1 MTATTADRLDPYRE
15 LFERSADAI
24 LIIDGNRFVECNQ
37 ATVTM
42 LGYDDR
48 EQLLRTHPSELSPP
62 TQPDGRSSYEKADEM
77 MAHAFARGSHR
88 FEWEHRRR
96 NGEVFPV
103 EVLLTAVEREGRPIL
118 HVVWRDITERKRL
131 EEHVRHAQK
140 LDAIGQLAAGVAH
153 DFNNILVAIMGNAEL
168 LQRKLNVPEYAPH
181 LDEIVEAGHRAASL
195 IRQLLTFSRKQESAT
210 ETLDLVVV
218 LADLR
223 KMLGRL
229 IAEPVQ
235 LHVSAAPGA
244 LPVRAARSQV
254 ELVVVNLI
262 TNARDAMPEGGTI
275 TIHLEAVEL
284 RTGPLTGSFAC
295 LSVTDTGGG
304 MSPETLT
311 RAVEPFFTTKEVGK
325 GTGLGLATAYGVAR
339 AAGGDLR
346 IESKLGE
353 GTRVEVFF
361 PLLGE
366 GSPVDVAA
374 FAV

>member
-1 MTATTADRLDPYRE
+1 MTATTADRPDPYRE

-24 LIIDGNRFVECNQ
+24 LIIDDNRFVECNQ

-77 MAHAFARGSHR
+77 MATAFARGSHR
-88 FEWEHRRR
+88 FEWAHRRR

-131 EEHVRHAQK
+131 EEHVRHTQK

-168 LQRKLNVPEYAPH
+168 LQRKLDVPEYAPH

-195 IRQLLTFSRKQESAT
+195 VRQLLTFSRKQESAT
-210 ETLDLVVV
+210 ETLDLIVV

-229 IAEPVQ
+229 IADPVR
-235 LHVSAAPGA
+235 LHLETTSRA

-262 TNARDAMPEGGTI
+262 TNARDAMPAGGTI
-275 TIHLEAVEL
+275 SLGLEAVEL
-284 RTGPLTGSFAC
+284 RTGPLTGSFAR
-295 LSVTDTGGG
+295 LAVTDTGVG
-304 MSPETLT
+304 MSPETVT
-311 RAVEPFFTTKEVGK
+311 RAIEPFFTTKEVGK

-346 IESKLGE
+346 IESELGK
-353 GTRVEVFF
+353 GTRVEVLF
-361 PLLGE
+361 PLL
-366 GSPVDVAA
+366 A
-374 FAV
+374 